1 MMIKN
6 ELQLLITGKMLSM
19 EAYVIIFGLGV
30 VIGVA
35 IAWAVWS

>member
-1 MMIKN
+1 MTIKN
-6 ELQLLITGKMLSM
+6 EIQLLLTGRLLSM
-19 EAYVIIFGLGV
+19 EVYVIIFGLGV

>member
-1 MMIKN
+1 MIKN

-19 EAYVIIFGLGV
+19 KAYVIIFGLGV

>member
-6 ELQLLITGKMLSM
+6 ELQLLITGRMLSM
-19 EAYVIIFGLGV
+19 EAYAIIFGCGV

>member
-6 ELQLLITGKMLSM
+6 ELQLLITGKMLSV
-19 EAYVIIFGLGV
+19 EAYAIIFGLGV